1 VFALFFGK
9 MIACIVLPYFAA
21 AVERRHSA
29 DLGRQPLVIG
39 GRPWEPRPVYAFSQE
54 VAQQGVAPGMSL
66 RLAHVLSPQAHF
78 LPASSPRYFDASGEI
93 VDVLTD
99 FTHLVEP
106 EDVWQPFAGGREQQ
120 TAGGRC
126 LPARYYLDL
135 EKLPF
140 AEALPLAQEMGRAIR
155 HHTHLAPALGLAS
168 GKFAAQVAATL
179 ARPNHLRPVPAEE
192 ARSFLAACTVHF
204 LPLDRETRRR
214 LRLLGIHT
222 LGDLAALPVA
232 ALQAQFGA
240 ALTSYYH
247 LAGDLLNL
255 SGRTAVQPAPPEK
268 EVQVTLRF
276 DGPVADSL
284 SLEAALG
291 RLATRVAGR
300 LQAAGQEGGSL
311 RLGVTGDN
319 GHQVQGACQ
328 PPPDFCLTLRRPTA
342 EPRALAL
349 ALSELL
355 RQASLSGPV
364 TALTVTAGKLAPA
377 TAVQLSLFAPS
388 TNKAAITLPT
398 LIRIVSRYG
407 SQCLYQ
413 ATLADRRHPLPE
425 RRFQLREW
433 APV

>member
-1 VFALFFGK
+1 

-21 AVERRHSA
+21 AVERRHSV

-39 GRPWEPRPVYAFSQE
+39 GRPWEPRPVYAFSRE
-54 VAQQGVAPGMSL
+54 VAQRGVAPGMSL
-66 RLAHVLSPQAHF
+66 RLAHVLSPQARF
-78 LPASSPRYFDASGEI
+78 LPATSPRYFGASGEM

-99 FTHLVEP
+99 FTHLIEP
-106 EDVWQPFAGGREQQ
+106 EDLWQPFAGGREQQ

-140 AEALPLAQEMGRAIR
+140 PEALSLAREMGRTIR
-155 HHTHLAPALGLAS
+155 RQTHLAPALGLAPN
-168 GKFAAQVAATL
+168 KFAAQVAATL

-192 ARSFLAACTVHF
+192 ATSFLATCTVHF

-214 LRLLGIHT
+214 LRLLGIRT

-240 ALTSYYH
+240 ALVPYYQ
-247 LAGDLLNL
+247 LAGDFLEL
-255 SGRTAVQPAPPEK
+255 GGGPAVRPAPPEK
-268 EVQVTLRF
+268 ELQVTFRF

-284 SLEAALG
+284 SLGAALG
-291 RLATRVAGR
+291 RLATMLAGR
-300 LQAAGQEGGSL
+300 LQAAGREGGSL

-319 GHQVQGACQ
+319 GCQ
-328 PPPDFCLTLRRPTA
+328 PPPDFRLTLRRPTA

-349 ALSELL
+349 ALDELL

-364 TALTVTAGKLAPA
+364 TALTVTAGQLAPA
-377 TAVQLSLFAPS
+377 TAVQLSLFAPAG
-388 TNKAAITLPT
+388 NKAAITPPA

-407 SQCLYQ
+407 SPCLYQ

-433 APV
+433 APL